1 MTQRHENYEILN
13 LVGYGLAK
21 FEKDFVK
28 EFGFATKSAFFQ
40 FLISKGVSKT
50 VGTIKNRQD
59 MFDYFFDNGRKGWW
73 QKGDTYIHRKLLIDS
88 LFGTETAESYA
99 NVVKI
104 YLQQNFR
111 VTEFQNTFKP
121 ITQSKFRQIQETGR
135 EAEVYFLNNYQLIS
149 GFENGSVEDA
159 RLFGDG
165 YDFQL
170 DFPNQSYNLIE
181 VKGVKIDVGNI
192 RFTEKEF
199 YKAEEFGD
207 KYFLV
212 IVSNLINSPRFS
224 VIGNPIENLRLKR
237 QERIQKPAI
246 EYISESIKWRNF

>member
-1 MTQRHENYEILN
+1 MTQKHENYEILN

-21 FEKDFVK
+21 FEKDFIK
-28 EFGFATKSAFFQ
+28 EFGFETKNAFFY
-40 FLISKGVSKT
+40 FLISKGVSQT

-59 MFDYFFDNGRKGWW
+59 MFDYFFDNGRRGWW
-73 QKGDTYIHRKLLIDS
+73 QKGDTYIHRKHLIDS
-88 LFGTETAESYA
+88 LFGDETAESYA
-99 NVVKI
+99 NIIKI
-104 YLQQNFR
+104 YLQQNFK
-111 VTEFQNTFKP
+111 VTEFQITSKP

-135 EAEVYFLNNYQLIS
+135 EAEVFFLNNYKSIS
-149 GFENGSVEDA
+149 RFENGVIEDA

-170 DFPNQSYNLIE
+170 DFPNQSYNLVE

-199 YKAEEFGD
+199 YRAEEFGD

-212 IVSNLINSPRFS
+212 VVSNLINSPQFS
-224 VIGNPIENLRLKR
+224 VIENPIENLKLKR
-237 QERIQKPAI
+237 KERNQKPVI
-246 EYISESIKWRNF
+246 EYISESIKWRSF